1 MRLVVVTQ
9 VVDADHPALAQT
21 NDVVAALARRCDEVV
36 VLCDRVGRHDL
47 PANVRLRTFGSR
59 SRLGRGVAFERA
71 LAAELART
79 PKPDAVLAHMVPLF
93 LILAA
98 PLAKARR
105 IPLALWYTHW
115 HASRSLR
122 LALPLADLVLS
133 VDAASFPLATPKLR
147 ATGHAI
153 DVERFRPRERAAH
166 DGPLRLLALGRIARW
181 KGYETLLDGL
191 SLAVADGLDAEL
203 ELRGPSLTPD
213 ERRASRRAGGAR
225 RRRRRARRPGPDRA
239 AGRARR
245 DPGAA
250 RGRRPRRQRDAAVG
264 GTETLD
270 KVVYEA
276 AACGVARRLQ
286 QHGARRLPR
295 RAAARPAR
303 SPRATPAR
311 WPTGCSRSPARH
323 RRRAARPGSSCA
335 PASSTTTR
343 STPGRA

>member
-1 MRLVVVTQ
+1 M
-9 VVDADHPALAQT
+9 
-21 NDVVAALARRCDEVV
+21 
-36 VLCDRVGRHDL
+36 
-47 PANVRLRTFGSR
+47 RLRTFGSR

-71 LAAELART
+71 LAGELART
-79 PKPDAVLAHMVPLF
+79 PRPDAVLAHMIPLF

-166 DGPLRLLALGRIARW
+166 DGPLRLLAFGRTARW

-213 ERRASRRAGGAR
+213 EVAHRAELEAHAAADAALAARVRIEPPVARDAIPELLAAADLVVSRRGRWAG
-225 RRRRRARRPGPDRA
+225 P
-239 AGRARR
+239 
-245 DPGAA
+245 
-250 RGRRPRRQRDAAVG
+250 
-264 GTETLD
+264 
-270 KVVYEA
+270 
-276 AACGVARRLQ
+276 
-286 QHGARRLPR
+286 
-295 RAAARPAR
+295 
-303 SPRATPAR
+303 
-311 WPTGCSRSPARH
+311 
-323 RRRAARPGSSCA
+323 
-335 PASSTTTR
+335 
-343 STPGRA
+343 